1 MSGAASEPG
10 LSDFLVQEDL
20 MSLSC
25 TYFLFSLFIFFHS
38 FFPFLFTCRYL
49 YKDDLIPK
57 GTKFIGYARSDLT
70 VAKLRAKTEPFM
82 KVNQ

>member
-1 MSGAASEPG
+1 MSGAASELG

-20 MSLSC
+20 MRLSS

-38 FFPFLFTCRYL
+38 FFPFLFTRRYL

-82 KVNQ
+82 KVIQ